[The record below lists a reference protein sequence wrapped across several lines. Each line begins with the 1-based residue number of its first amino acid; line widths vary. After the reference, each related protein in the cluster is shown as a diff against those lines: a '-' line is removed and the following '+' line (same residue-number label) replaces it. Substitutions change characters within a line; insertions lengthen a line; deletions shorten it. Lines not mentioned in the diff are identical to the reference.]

1 MLPGKAGNERG
12 ILATLGVLRLVI
24 LLRADSGQRQAAN
37 SAGPVADFHGRMI
50 TFPFRR
56 HFARYLKV
64 PKVTTRSETV
74 TEIATLCPTSNHSV
88 F

>member
-1 MLPGKAGNERG
+1 
-12 ILATLGVLRLVI
+12 
-24 LLRADSGQRQAAN
+24 
-37 SAGPVADFHGRMI
+37 MI

-74 TEIATLCPTSNHSV
+74 TEIATLCPTSGHSV